1 MNRKIKG
8 IPASGGIAVGPA
20 YCIGKEEYSVTK
32 VTIPSSDIP
41 TEIFRFEDALIKTRK
56 EIVSLQKKIAQDLGF
71 DHAQIFDAHLLVL
84 EDRVLVEDVISQI
97 RNHRVN
103 VEFAFSQ
110 SIKKYIDTFSKL
122 EDEYLKE
129 RIIDIND
136 VSRRVL
142 AKLLNKEKV
151 SLAQIK
157 DKTIIIA
164 HDLSP
169 SDTAVL
175 PKKNI
180 LGFVTDI
187 GGMTSHTVIIARS
200 LGIPAVVGTQ
210 RATSTITTGE
220 TVIID
225 GVEGVVIANPS
236 EKVIREYAE
245 KLKREK
251 KATKSYAVYKHL
263 KAETRDKERCVEV
276 AANIELPEELP
287 LIEEFG
293 GEGIGLYRTEYLFL
307 GKKDLPDEEEQYKA
321 YSLVAES
328 VRPAKVI
335 VRTLDIGGD
344 KFLSRP
350 EIPHDMHPFL
360 GWRAI
365 RFCLARPDIFKTQMR
380 AILRASVHGNL
391 KIMFPMISG
400 VEELRNAKKLLHQAK
415 DELRKEGIRYDEQIP
430 VGIMMEVPSAA
441 MTADILAKESDFFS
455 IGTNDLIQYS
465 LAVDRGNEK
474 VAYLYEPA
482 HPGVLR
488 LLQQIIRAA
497 KENNIWV
504 GMCGEM
510 ASEVMFSFVLVGM
523 GLDELSM
530 PPPRIPKIKKLI
542 RSICFSDAKR
552 VAEEVVKLSTAKE
565 VERYILAQLRELLKK
580 EDLAEIFIKQ

>member
-8 IPASGGIAVGPA
+8 IPASSGIAVGVA
-20 YCIGKEEYSVTK
+20 YCIGKEEFTITRT
-32 VTIPSSDIP
+32 TIPSSEIP

-110 SIKKYIDTFSKL
+110 SIKRYIDAFSKL

-129 RIIDIND
+129 RVIDIND

-142 AKLLNKEKV
+142 SKLLKKEKTSLAHLKEKV
-151 SLAQIK
+151 
-157 DKTIIIA
+157 IIVA

-169 SDTAVL
+169 SDTAAL
-175 PKKNI
+175 PKKFI
-180 LGFVTDI
+180 IGFVTDI
-187 GGMTSHTVIIARS
+187 GGTTSHTAIIARS
-200 LGIPAVVGTQ
+200 LGIPAIVGAE
-210 RATSTITTGE
+210 RATQQIKSGE
-220 TVIID
+220 TIIVD
-225 GVEGVVIANPS
+225 GQEGVIIANPTDKILRAY
-236 EKVIREYAE
+236 EQ
-245 KLKREK
+245 KLKRER
-251 KATKSYAVYKHL
+251 KASKAYAIYRHL
-263 KAETRDKERCVEV
+263 KAQTKDKQRTVEI
-276 AANIELPEELP
+276 AANIELPEEIP
-287 LIEEFG
+287 LVEEFG
-293 GEGIGLYRTEYLFL
+293 AEGIGLYRTEYVFL
-307 GKKDLPDEEEQYKA
+307 GKKELPNEEEQFKA
-321 YSLVAES
+321 YNAVAES
-328 VRPAKVI
+328 ARPAKVI

-350 EIPHDMHPFL
+350 EIPQDMHPFL

-365 RFCLARPDIFKTQMR
+365 RFCLARPDVFKTQLR
-380 AILRASVHGNL
+380 AILRASIYGNL

-400 VEELRNAKKLLHQAK
+400 VEELREAKKLLNQAK
-415 DELRKEGIRYDEQIP
+415 EELRKEGVHYDDHIP
-430 VGIMMEVPSAA
+430 VGIMIEVPSAA

-488 LLQQIIRAA
+488 LLQHIIRTG
-497 KENNIWV
+497 KDNNIWV

-510 ASEVMFSFVLVGM
+510 ASELMFAYVLVGM

-542 RSICFSDAKR
+542 RSITLTDAKR

-565 VERYILAQLRELLKK
+565 VERYIIAQLKETLKA
-580 EDLAEIFIKQ
+580 EDIAEILL